1 MLTDKQLSW
10 RAVGTEFAGAF
21 LSMILLFSYRMLFV
35 TDSAMHWFYYVGGAF
50 LTLAYFILI
59 YGTMWQYGFK
69 DADRERYAPE
79 TLSKARPYKMCL
91 AMLIPNVLILVIS
104 VISLHNKF
112 TSGTQSTVL
121 VSELLRTIWFAP
133 YFEWMY
139 PLASGVN
146 AANLYPLLLLFALP
160 APIVAFIGYKL
171 GRLEFS
177 VKNII
182 LSLLPNYKNTDEY
195 PAQKKKIA
203 KDILTDKNYHNIYR
217 KKPPRE

>member
-1 MLTDKQLSW
+1 MLTDKQLSL
-10 RAVGTEFAGAF
+10 RAVGTELAGAF
-21 LSMILLFSYRMLFV
+21 LSTILLFSYHMLFV
-35 TDSAMHWFYYVGGAF
+35 TDSGMHWFYYVGGAF
-50 LTLAYFILI
+50 LTLAYFVLI
-59 YGTMWQYGFK
+59 YGTTWQYGFK

-91 AMLIPNVLILVIS
+91 AMLIPNIIILTICVIA
-104 VISLHNKF
+104 LRQKF
-112 TSGTQSTVL
+112 LGNTQNTVL
-121 VSELLRTIWFAP
+121 VSELLRTFWFAP

-139 PLASGVN
+139 PLASGPK
-146 AANLYPLLLLFALP
+146 APSLYPLLLLFAIP
-160 APIVAFIGYKL
+160 GPIVAFIGYKL

-177 VKNII
+177 VKNLI
-182 LSLLPNYKNTDEY
+182 LSILPNHKNTDEY